1 MQKITLICTLILAV
15 VFGCACGRA
24 QSAKPTAAPTATQAP
39 IVTPAASLAPVE
51 KPVAAEGEELLTLVK
66 TEEEAKAIAE
76 QYGIE
81 LVSFSYGVA
90 TFHTEEDP
98 RDVIARGEK
107 NGWPTLSLNG
117 EATIY

>member
-1 MQKITLICTLILAV
+1 MQKITLLCTLILAV

-24 QSAKPTAAPTATQAP
+24 QSAKPTAAPVVTQ
-39 IVTPAASLAPVE
+39 APVE
-51 KPVAAEGEELLTLVK
+51 KPAAAPTPVGNQTTEGEELVALAE

-98 RDVIARGEK
+98 QDVIARGEK
-107 NGWPTLSLNG
+107 NGWPTLSLNR
-117 EATIY
+117 EVNAY

>member
-1 MQKITLICTLILAV
+1 MQKTTMICALVLAV

-24 QSAKPTAAPTATQAP
+24 ESTKPTAAPAATLY
-39 IVTPAASLAPVE
+39 VDGNPAAAP
-51 KPVAAEGEELLTLVK
+51 AEGKELTALVE

-81 LVSFSYGVA
+81 LVEFSYGVA

-98 RDVIARGEK
+98 KDVIARGEE
-107 NGWPTLSLNG
+107 NGWPSLSLNRKVG
-117 EATIY
+117 AY

>member
-15 VFGCACGRA
+15 VFGCACGRV
-24 QSAKPTAAPTATQAP
+24 QSAKPTAAPTAT
-39 IVTPAASLAPVE
+39 LAPAE
-51 KPVAAEGEELLTLVK
+51 NQITEGKELVALAE

-81 LVSFSYGVA
+81 LVEFSYGVA

-98 RDVIARGEK
+98 RDVIARGEE

-117 EATIY
+117 QAELH